1 MRSYKIVDA
10 RLQNRFSFLPQNFS
24 QVRRCYIFLNFQNF
38 REMGS
43 VKIANGKINLCAER
57 EMAIT
62 FVYNWENRRTVF
74 MCLKGTTSQDMYG
87 STPVAMYKEPVLRR
101 SAFQAHLSV
110 LVNPD
115 TSCPVTVAALRS
127 AFQALSTN
135 HALRKAWKS
144 DNVCL
149 RYTK

>member
-1 MRSYKIVDA
+1 MFCTTCLEGTTEQSDSNRARSVRWDDA
-10 RLQNRFSFLPQNFS
+10 NSMF
-24 QVRRCYIFLNFQNF
+24 
-38 REMGS
+38 
-43 VKIANGKINLCAER
+43 
-57 EMAIT
+57 
-62 FVYNWENRRTVF
+62 
-74 MCLKGTTSQDMYG
+74 LKGTTSQDMYG

-110 LVNPD
+110 LVDPD

-127 AFQALSTN
+127 AFQALSIN